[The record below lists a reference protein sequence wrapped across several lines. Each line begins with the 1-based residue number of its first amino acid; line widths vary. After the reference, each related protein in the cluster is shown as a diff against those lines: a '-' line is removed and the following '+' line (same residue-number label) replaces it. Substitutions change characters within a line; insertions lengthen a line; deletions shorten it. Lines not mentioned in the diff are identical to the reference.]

1 MNETEYIKCREK
13 QAEELTALF
22 YQSMAEHEIVKNRIV
37 FSAFEGD
44 GGFCCNPRY
53 IAEELINR
61 GG

>member
-37 FSAFEGD
+37 FSAFDSGNAAA
-44 GGFCCNPRY
+44 GGYAYLSAFYR
-53 IAEELINR
+53 L
-61 GG
+61 